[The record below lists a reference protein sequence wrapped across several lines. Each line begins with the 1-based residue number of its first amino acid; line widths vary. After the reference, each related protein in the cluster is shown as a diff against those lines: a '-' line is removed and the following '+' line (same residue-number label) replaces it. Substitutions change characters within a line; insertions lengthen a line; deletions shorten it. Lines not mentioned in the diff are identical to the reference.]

1 MMKILKRYVLGEF
14 LKPYFGCLILFISL
28 SWIIDLF
35 EHIDEIVKARVPLF
49 VLCDYY
55 FSLTP
60 YIFVQISPIIIILA
74 TIYTLGSL
82 NKNNEIMAIKAIGV
96 NLWSIIGIFIGFGLL
111 VAALNFGVN
120 EVLKPDSYSHAM
132 DLKESY
138 FKQSSKKIKDS
149 VLKDLTMYG
158 SKNRIFV
165 INSYDIKRHQM
176 NNIIISQSNE
186 NNELIKQVVAKRA
199 QWLDGYWMFYDC
211 IISEYSNGTLKN
223 PPIHHQEH
231 VIVID
236 EQPKDIKRA
245 NIQPNLMSYWQLKKY
260 IRRLQSNGFDAN
272 KELVEFYSKIAFPLA
287 NVIII
292 FFVVPFTLT
301 QKRNSS
307 ALLGVSISILVSF
320 ISFLVTL

>member
-111 VAALNFGVN
+111 VPAARDSPCWVV
-120 EVLKPDSYSHAM
+120 VLIYHCFFSWFDHSDINYLPLVPD
-132 DLKESY
+132 
-138 FKQSSKKIKDS
+138 
-149 VLKDLTMYG
+149 
-158 SKNRIFV
+158 
-165 INSYDIKRHQM
+165 
-176 NNIIISQSNE
+176 
-186 NNELIKQVVAKRA
+186 
-199 QWLDGYWMFYDC
+199 C
-211 IISEYSNGTLKN
+211 
-223 PPIHHQEH
+223 
-231 VIVID
+231 
-236 EQPKDIKRA
+236 
-245 NIQPNLMSYWQLKKY
+245 
-260 IRRLQSNGFDAN
+260 
-272 KELVEFYSKIAFPLA
+272 
-287 NVIII
+287 
-292 FFVVPFTLT
+292 
-301 QKRNSS
+301 
-307 ALLGVSISILVSF
+307 VSLYH
-320 ISFLVTL
+320 